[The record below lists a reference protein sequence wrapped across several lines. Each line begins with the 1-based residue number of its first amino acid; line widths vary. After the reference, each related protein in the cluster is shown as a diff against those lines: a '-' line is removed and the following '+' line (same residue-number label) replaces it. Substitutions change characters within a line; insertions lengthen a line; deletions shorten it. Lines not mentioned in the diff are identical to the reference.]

1 MLTLITYKREQY
13 RKLKDSLEEKGYK
26 LLSATELYDSA
37 RVLRING
44 EDPLAIDVSTL
55 LHLYEPDNTY
65 NNIAPILE
73 LLCHQMKD
81 ATLFIADEIVA
92 EAQRYNARTLF
103 DTIIESNVVGDNTE
117 EVKCFQG
124 VPIRITDLS
133 SEELDELLEEFNNRL
148 IGQEYFKKELR
159 KQIKTFKLFNR
170 IGEQPI
176 LSMLLLGSSGV
187 GKTETARILSDLLAP
202 DQVLPRINFG
212 NYSSKDSLN
221 SLIGSPRGYMGSE
234 NGELTM
240 KIQMSKSG
248 IVLVDEFEKA
258 DSAVWNFFLELL
270 ETGSYTD
277 SLGEEHDLNGY
288 IIVFTTNASKEEVI
302 KNFPAELV
310 SRFNLKTNF
319 NPLSFDEKC
328 EFIRFYINK
337 IATKYLSLEEV
348 PLMPQ
353 DIVDTAL
360 SEIDVMN
367 TDNIRTL
374 KNEARNWF
382 ANYVYEA
389 HEDE

>member
-1 MLTLITYKREQY
+1 MLTLTTYKREQY
-13 RKLKDSLEEKGYK
+13 RKLKDSLEKRGYK
-26 LLSATELYDSA
+26 LVSAIELNDSA
-37 RVLRING
+37 KVLRTNG
-44 EDPLAIDVSTL
+44 EDLLAVDVSTL
-55 LHLYEPDNTY
+55 LCLYEPDNAY
-65 NNIAPILE
+65 NNITPILE
-73 LLCHQMKD
+73 LLCYQMKD
-81 ATLFIADEIVA
+81 TTLFIADEIVA

-103 DTIIESNVVGDNTE
+103 GNIIESNIVGDNTE

-258 DSAVWNFFLELL
+258 DSAVWNFFLDLL

-382 ANYVYEA
+382 ANYAYEA

>member
-1 MLTLITYKREQY
+1 MLTLTTYKREQY
-13 RKLKDSLEEKGYK
+13 RNFKDSLEEKGYK

-37 RVLRING
+37 RVLRTND
-44 EDPLAIDVSTL
+44 EDLLAIDVSTL
-55 LHLYEPDNTY
+55 LYLYEPDNTY

-73 LLCHQMKD
+73 LLCYQMKD
-81 ATLFIADEIVA
+81 TTLFIADEAVA
-92 EAQRYNARTLF
+92 GTQKYNARTLF
-103 DTIIESNVVGDNTE
+103 DTIVESNIVGDNTE
-117 EVKCFQG
+117 EEKYFQG
-124 VPIRITDLS
+124 VPKRITDLS
-133 SEELDELLEEFNNRL
+133 PEELDELLEKFNNRL
-148 IGQEYFKKELR
+148 IGQEYFKRELR
-159 KQIKTFKLFNR
+159 KQIKTFILFNR

-187 GKTETARILSDLLAP
+187 GKTETARILSDLLAS
-202 DQVLPRINFG
+202 DQILPRINFG

-248 IVLVDEFEKA
+248 IVLIDEFEKA
-258 DSAVWNFFLELL
+258 DSAVWNFFLDLL

-302 KNFPAELV
+302 KNFPAELI
-310 SRFNLKTNF
+310 SRFNLKVGF
-319 NPLSFDEKC
+319 NPLSFDEKR
-328 EFIRFYINK
+328 EFIKLYIIK
-337 IATKYLSLEEV
+337 VATKYLLLEET
-348 PLMPQ
+348 PLVLQ

-374 KNEARNWF
+374 KNKARNWF

-389 HEDE
+389 CEDE

>member
-1 MLTLITYKREQY
+1 M
-13 RKLKDSLEEKGYK
+13 
-26 LLSATELYDSA
+26 SATELNDSA
-37 RVLRING
+37 KVLRTNG
-44 EDPLAIDVSTL
+44 EDLLAVDVSTL
-55 LHLYEPDNTY
+55 LRLYEPDNTY

-81 ATLFIADEIVA
+81 TTLFIADEIVA

-103 DTIIESNVVGDNTE
+103 DNIIESNIVGDNTE

-258 DSAVWNFFLELL
+258 DSAVWNFFLDLL

-348 PLMPQ
+348 PFMPQ